1 MTNTKFARSVMAVVL
16 GTALMS
22 GSVFAEDTMLNK
34 ASNAVDSTG
43 AKLDSSMKKVD
54 NYMGDSAATA
64 KVKSALLEE
73 KSLKSTDISVETN
86 HSVVTLTG
94 FVTSQAEAETAV
106 EIAGNVEGVKSVS
119 DKLHV
124 KDQKTQS
131 VSEYAGDAATTSS
144 IKAKLLADDIVP
156 SRKVTVETTDGVV
169 QLSGNVENKAQSERA
184 ESIAKAVKGVKSV
197 KNDLSIKP

>member
-1 MTNTKFARSVMAVVL
+1 MKNTKFARSVMAVVL
-16 GTALMS
+16 GTALIS
-22 GSVFAEDTMLNK
+22 GSVLAEDTMLNK
-34 ASNAVDSTG
+34 ASNAVDRTG
-43 AKLDSSMKKVD
+43 AKIDSSMKKVD

-86 HSVVTLTG
+86 HGVVTLSG

-106 EIAGNVEGVKSVS
+106 EIAANVEGVKSVS

-156 SRKVTVETTDGVV
+156 SRKIKVETTEGVV
-169 QLSGNVENKAQSERA
+169 QLSGTVENKAQSERA
-184 ESIAKAVKGVKSV
+184 ESIAKAVDGVKSV